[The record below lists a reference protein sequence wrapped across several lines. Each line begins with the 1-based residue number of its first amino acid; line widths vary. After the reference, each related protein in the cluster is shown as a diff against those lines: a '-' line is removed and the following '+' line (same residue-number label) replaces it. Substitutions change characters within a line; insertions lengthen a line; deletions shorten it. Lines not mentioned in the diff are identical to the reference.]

1 MALGQGTL
9 GRGRQGCRCHCRA
22 AECELSSLGGFP
34 RDVATLRFAELTIQE
49 MNTIESSQKQKTQ
62 QYQLAK
68 GALNTLQ
75 RKQQ

>member
-1 MALGQGTL
+1 
-9 GRGRQGCRCHCRA
+9 
-22 AECELSSLGGFP
+22 
-34 RDVATLRFAELTIQE
+34 

-75 RKQQ
+75 RKQQCVAAEAGKARRR

>member
-1 MALGQGTL
+1 MG
-9 GRGRQGCRCHCRA
+9 
-22 AECELSSLGGFP
+22 SK
-34 RDVATLRFAELTIQE
+34 LTFQE